1 MKRIASILIIL
12 LTVISCQTEP
22 KGYQISAKIDGVPNG
37 NKVSL
42 KAIKNNQAVLLD
54 SAIVKDGI
62 FTFEG
67 SIVEPDIHIMT
78 VQGVQGTLPFILENK
93 DLEILLYKDS
103 LRLSKIEGSKENDI
117 AQNFMQSIAK
127 FRKRNHALMGQYN
140 EARKTNDT
148 QFLKS
153 YRNKRQELQSE
164 NDKFNLE
171 FLEENNNSLFA
182 LLMLENFAKI
192 KAIDAKEVDKFYN
205 SFPTDLQE
213 SSVGLRIKEK
223 IESTLATEI
232 GAVAPDFTAPNPD
245 GKEITLSKVKGK
257 VTIIDFWA
265 AWCSP
270 CRKENPNVVKVYDKY
285 HEKGLE
291 IVGVSLDGNS
301 RQKEPKQAWLDAIDK
316 DGLTWHQVSN
326 LNYFKGPVA
335 KKYNIQAIPAMFVL
349 DSDGKI
355 IAKNLRGPALEQKI
369 SELLD

>member
-1 MKRIASILIIL
+1 MKRIASILVVL
-12 LTVISCQTEP
+12 LTLISCQTEP

-54 SAIVKDGI
+54 STIVKDGT

-67 SIVEPDIHIMT
+67 SIVESGIHIMT
-78 VQGVQGTLPFILENK
+78 IQGIQGSLPLILENK
-93 DLEILLYKDS
+93 ELDILLYKDS
-103 LRLSKIEGSKENDI
+103 LALSKIEGSKENDV
-117 AQNFMQSIAK
+117 AQSYMSSMSK
-127 FRKRNHALMGQYN
+127 FRKKNDALMIQFN
-140 EARKTNDT
+140 EAKKTNDT

-153 YRNKRQELQSE
+153 FRNKRQELKIE

-171 FLEENNNSLFA
+171 FLEKNNNSLFA
-182 LLMLENFAKI
+182 LFMLENLAKM
-192 KAIDAKEVDKFYN
+192 KAINAKEVNKFYN
-205 SFPTDLQE
+205 SFPSDLQE

-223 IESTLATEI
+223 IESELATEV

-245 GKEITLSKVKGK
+245 GKEITLSKIKGK

-265 AWCSP
+265 AWCGP
-270 CRKENPNVVKVYDKY
+270 CRKENPNVVKVYEKY

-291 IVGVSLDGNS
+291 IIGVSLDGNS
-301 RQKEPKQAWLDAIDK
+301 RQKAPKQSWLEAIEK
-316 DGLTWHQVSN
+316 DNLTWHQVSN
-326 LNYFKGPVA
+326 LNYFNGPVA
-335 KKYNIQAIPAMFVL
+335 KKYNIQAIPAMFIL

-355 IAKNLRGPALEQKI
+355 IAKNVRGLALEQKI

>member
-12 LTVISCQTEP
+12 LTVISCQIEP

-54 SAIVKDGI
+54 STIVNDGV

-78 VQGVQGTLPFILENK
+78 IQGVQGTLPFILENK

-103 LRLSKIEGSKENDI
+103 LSLSKIEGSKENDI
-117 AQNFMQSIAK
+117 AQSYMHAVTK
-127 FRKRNHALMGQYN
+127 FRKKNDALMIQLN
-140 EARKTNDT
+140 AARRTNDT
-148 QFLKS
+148 VFLKGF
-153 YRNKRQELQSE
+153 RTKRLEIKTE

-171 FLEENNNSLFA
+171 FLQENTSSLFG
-182 LLMLENFAKI
+182 LLMLENLAKI
-192 KAIDAKEVDKFYN
+192 KALNIKEVEKTYN
-205 SFPTDLQE
+205 SFPEDLQE
-213 SSVGLRIKEK
+213 CSVGLRIKKK
-223 IESTLATEI
+223 IEAELATEV
-232 GAVAPDFTAPNPD
+232 GAIAPDFTAPNPD

-265 AWCSP
+265 AWCGP
-270 CRKENPNVVKVYDKY
+270 CRKENPNVVKVYEKY

-301 RQKEPKQAWLDAIDK
+301 RQKEPEQAWLDAIDK

-326 LNYFKGPVA
+326 LNYFNGPVA
-335 KKYNIQAIPAMFVL
+335 KKYNIHAIPAMFIL